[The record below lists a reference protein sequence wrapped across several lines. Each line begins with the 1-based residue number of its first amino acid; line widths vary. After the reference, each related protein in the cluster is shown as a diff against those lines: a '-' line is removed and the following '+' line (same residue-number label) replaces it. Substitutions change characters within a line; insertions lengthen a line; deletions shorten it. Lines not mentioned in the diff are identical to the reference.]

1 MLGWRLEEAVAL
13 SFSKDPEVVHEASLR
28 TYKEVSYFAK
38 QYMGVR
44 DFALRAKESGQL
56 TDPVLPKDFLEWA
69 IRYEINV
76 PAQLGEKVE
85 AHGGSIDDWKARFET
100 LRAQCDEKLKA
111 KDQQIDELI
120 QELKALREQN
130 EKLESRLASDPPLRE
145 KERNSLLRMVLGM
158 AVDKYGYIPGA
169 DKNRATGS
177 NAGSIPAALDDLEL
191 SVDSDT
197 VRKYLHE
204 AEARFSVKHPKSVKP

>member
-13 SFSKDPEVVHEASLR
+13 SFSKDPEVVYEASLR

-38 QYMGVR
+38 QYMRVR

-76 PAQLGEKVE
+76 PAQLVKKVE

-130 EKLESRLASDPPLRE
+130 EKLESRLVSDLPLRE

-169 DKNRATGS
+169 DKNRTTGS
-177 NAGSIPAALDDLEL
+177 NAGSIPAA
-191 SVDSDT
+191 
-197 VRKYLHE
+197 
-204 AEARFSVKHPKSVKP
+204 